1 MNREQT
7 IIKFLIAAIGV
18 YFTGMILPGVNV
30 ANVWIAIVVSA
41 FIGLLNVFLKPLLF
55 FLTIPI
61 TVITFGLF
69 LVVINGFMIYLAD
82 KIVPGF
88 EVKTFWLA
96 MVFSVVLS
104 IITFLLERIFGVKSP
119 VD

>member
-1 MNREQT
+1 MNCEQT

-69 LVVINGFMIYLAD
+69 LVVINGLMIYLAD
-82 KIVPGF
+82 KLFRGL
-88 EVKTFWLA
+88 K
-96 MVFSVVLS
+96 
-104 IITFLLERIFGVKSP
+104 
-119 VD
+119 